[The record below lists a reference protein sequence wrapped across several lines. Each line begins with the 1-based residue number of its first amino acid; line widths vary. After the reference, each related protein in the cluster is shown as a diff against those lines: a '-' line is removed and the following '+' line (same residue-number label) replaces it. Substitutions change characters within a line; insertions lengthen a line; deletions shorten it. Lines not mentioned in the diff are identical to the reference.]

1 MKRLLL
7 TIPLLTGCAVLEEQG
22 ERQHAAELA
31 NNRAEVEYA
40 ERQICEQIR
49 AAVLLEKY
57 EKTFQLW
64 AHFCG
69 YE

>member
-1 MKRLLL
+1 M
-7 TIPLLTGCAVLEEQG
+7 LEEQG